1 MAKTLIP
8 TEVTENW
15 FNELVDDCQG
25 ILVEGFTNY
34 NWSLIQVYHAVG
46 ERIVAEEQNFK
57 KNNQNPI
64 TTVATALGRSERTI
78 QRCVQFFKKYPDLT
92 LLPEGKTYEEN
103 GKVKYVSWHLIVNK
117 YLPETVTSR
126 EREALP
132 EVTIK
137 AKDLHDWAFKV
148 WSIKVDLKKLN
159 LIGADGSVASNMEM
173 WLTDL
178 EEAMRKPLEKTGFD
192 PSKRGS
198 D

>member
-1 MAKTLIP
+1 MI
-8 TEVTENW
+8 VTSNRENW
-15 FNELVDDCQG
+15 FQELVDDCQG

-46 ERIVAEEQNFK
+46 ERIVVEEENFK

-64 TTVATALGRSERTI
+64 SAVAVALGRSERTI

-148 WSIKVDLKKLN
+148 WSIKVDFAKLS
-159 LIGADGSVASNMEM
+159 LIGVNGSVVSNIKM
-173 WLTDL
+173 WLNDL
-178 EEAMRKPLEKTGFD
+178 EEAMRKPLEKTGYD
-192 PSKRGS
+192 PLRK
-198 D
+198 

>member
-1 MAKTLIP
+1 MI
-8 TEVTENW
+8 VTSNRENW
-15 FNELVDDCQG
+15 FQELVDDCQG

-46 ERIVAEEQNFK
+46 ERIVVEEENFK

-64 TTVATALGRSERTI
+64 SAVAVALGRSERTI
-78 QRCVQFFKKYPDLT
+78 QRCVQFFKKSPDLT

-126 EREALP
+126 EREVLP

-148 WSIKVDLKKLN
+148 WSIKVDLKKLK
-159 LIGADGSVASNMEM
+159 LIGGDG
-173 WLTDL
+173 
-178 EEAMRKPLEKTGFD
+178 
-192 PSKRGS
+192 
-198 D
+198 

>member
-1 MAKTLIP
+1 MI
-8 TEVTENW
+8 VTSNRENW
-15 FNELVDDCQG
+15 FQELVDDCQG

-46 ERIVAEEQNFK
+46 ERIVVEEENFK

-64 TTVATALGRSERTI
+64 SAVAVALGRSERTI

-126 EREALP
+126 EREVLP